1 MKKILPFALVL
12 ILASCG
18 FESKSEFREDMGDA
32 TSEEE
37 YDFPETKF
45 VSDSQSKNEVDFEEV
60 YGKGRMASEV
70 KLTDSLGFLKAY
82 NFAGRDI
89 GLSVLESSYSSE
101 AYSAVLSYENE
112 DNLIEKEYGP
122 LVTNDNIYSQVNFD
136 LIDAESG
143 PSLIVSQ
150 LVIDGSESKSAYYIY
165 NKYMSLIDSFHF
177 ENSIDNVNV
186 DVYRMSELIDTGDD
200 IKPGDIEMAV
210 SKRIDKEEEYL
221 KEIFRVYKLNT
232 ENIKTEINDRKIL
245 VGLMPSESKER
256 LMEIKLID
264 RGQTDPILSIK

>member
-1 MKKILPFALVL
+1 MKKVLPFALVL

-45 VSDSQSKNEVDFEEV
+45 VSNSQSKNEVDFEEI

-70 KLTDSLGFLKAY
+70 KLRDSLGFLKAY

-200 IKPGDIEMAV
+200 IRPGDIEMAI

-221 KEIFRVYKLNT
+221 REIFRVYKLNT
-232 ENIKTEINDRKIL
+232 QNIEAEINDRKIL

-256 LMEIKLID
+256 LMEFKLID
-264 RGQTDPILSIK
+264 RDQTDPILSIK